1 MHGWPPLRRRRRT
14 ASPRASRRTRPGSSP
29 ATSSPRFLQRSM
41 PRSEITIDLG
51 AVRRNARTLVRAL
64 GASELWAVVKANGYG
79 HGAVDIGHVALS
91 SGAKALC
98 TVTVPEAL
106 ALRPEFP
113 ETRILVMGPASNREI
128 ALARDAR
135 LELAVSD
142 DAIPEG
148 VAVHLKVDR
157 GMGGWGMRALPVPA
171 PNVVGLMSHLA
182 TADSDLRF
190 AEEQIERF
198 RQIGAGYP
206 NTTCHIAN
214 SAAALRIPS
223 SHFDAARCGI
233 ALYGLS
239 PFGTDP
245 AEDGLEPALLWRSE
259 LALVKLLAPG
269 ESTGY
274 GRRFVAQEETWIG
287 IVPVGYADGFRRNLT
302 GTEVRVAGEPRRVV
316 GTVSMDSFAVELDR
330 ELPVGTAVV
339 LLGHGVRA
347 EAHARVAGTINY
359 ARGARM
365 AR

>member
-1 MHGWPPLRRRRRT
+1 
-14 ASPRASRRTRPGSSP
+14 
-29 ATSSPRFLQRSM
+29 M

-51 AVRRNARTLVRAL
+51 AVRRNARTLVKAL
-64 GASELWAVVKANGYG
+64 GDSELWAVVKANGYG

-91 SGAKALC
+91 SGAKVLC

-148 VAVHLKVDR
+148 VAVHLKVDT
-157 GMGGWGMRALPVPA
+157 GMGRWGMRDLPVPA

-182 TADSDLRF
+182 TADSDLGF

-198 RQIGAGYP
+198 RQIAAGYP

-287 IVPVGYADGFRRNLT
+287 IVPVGYADGLRRDLT
-302 GTEVRVAGEPRRVV
+302 GTEVRVAGELCEVI
-316 GTVSMDSFAVELDR
+316 GAISMDACAVRLPY
-330 ELPVGTAVV
+330 ELPPGSPVT
-339 LLGHGVRA
+339 LIGHGVLA
-347 EAHARVAGTINY
+347 EQHARHAGTITHELVCGINSSPQR
-359 ARGARM
+359 ARRTLVDG
-365 AR
+365 